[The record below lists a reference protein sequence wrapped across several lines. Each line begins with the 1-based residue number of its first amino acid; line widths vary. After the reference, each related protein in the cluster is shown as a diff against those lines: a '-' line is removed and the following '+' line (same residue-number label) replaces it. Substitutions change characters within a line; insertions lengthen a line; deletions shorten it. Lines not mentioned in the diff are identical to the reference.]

1 MIESARDPLRFCYM
15 SRESSFS
22 VAISVSVSALL
33 LVAVGLSVSA
43 QDDSESP
50 MNKLTPK
57 ERRNVDRAVGQEE
70 ANVLLAREM
79 DKVAGWLD
87 QYCVW
92 NHHFPE
98 EGDEFEDAKRQLNM
112 LIPNNPY
119 KYGATE
125 LPQGRDLDP
134 TYDTLENIPSPFTFA
149 AGSFAADGDRIKLE
163 IDPGLNLAAI
173 PEWKKNPPME
183 WSAPPGTVTC
193 ISNNNDVFI
202 VWAAGMDGRPIREPY
217 SRQIRLVQG
226 NYNLLY

>member
-1 MIESARDPLRFCYM
+1 M
-15 SRESSFS
+15 SRICLLIVLVFA
-22 VAISVSVSALL
+22 VANAA
-33 LVAVGLSVSA
+33 AVRA
-43 QDDSESP
+43 QDDSAP
-50 MNKLTPK
+50 INKLTPK
-57 ERRNVDRAVGQEE
+57 ERRNVDRYVGKEE

-119 KYGATE
+119 KFGTTE
-125 LPQGRDLDP
+125 LPTGRDLDP
-134 TYDTLENIPSPFTFA
+134 TYDELENNLSASPYT
-149 AGSFAADGDRIKLE
+149 SSDFAADGNRIQLE
-163 IDPGLNLAAI
+163 IDPGLTLGSI
-173 PEWKKNPPME
+173 PELKKSPPME

-193 ISNNNDVFI
+193 VSNNNDCFI
-202 VWAAGMDGRPIREPY
+202 IWAAGLDGRPIREPY
-217 SRQIRLVQG
+217 SHQVRIIQG

>member
-1 MIESARDPLRFCYM
+1 
-15 SRESSFS
+15 
-22 VAISVSVSALL
+22 
-33 LVAVGLSVSA
+33 
-43 QDDSESP
+43 

-57 ERRNVDRAVGQEE
+57 ERRNVDRYVGQEE

-119 KYGATE
+119 KFGATE

-149 AGSFAADGDRIKLE
+149 TGSFAADGDRIKLE

-173 PEWKKNPPME
+173 PELKKNPPME
-183 WSAPPGTVTC
+183 WNAPPGTVTC
-193 ISNNNDVFI
+193 VSNNNDVFI
-202 VWAAGMDGRPIREPY
+202 VWAAGLDGRPIREPY